1 MTDYTEINAKRAEAK
16 SRGEPILRD
25 ETLKTLLKIA
35 KDKTPSLI
43 LEIGT
48 NVGLTGVA
56 LLFSLPKAKLTSIE
70 IDEEL
75 ADEAEE
81 NYRTFGVKNRARII
95 RGDASEIIPKLTGKY
110 DLIFLDGPKGHYL
123 EYLPYLKDLLNIGG
137 ILFADDVSFHGYIV
151 GNAPR
156 KHSTIK
162 KSIEGYLAAVGKDE
176 CLKTTIYDIED
187 GICVSEKIK

>member
-1 MTDYTEINAKRAEAK
+1 MTDFTEINAKRAEAK
-16 SRGEPILRD
+16 LRGEPILRD
-25 ETLKTLLKIA
+25 ETLKTLVKIA
-35 KDKTPSLI
+35 KEKNPSLI

-48 NVGLTGVA
+48 NVGLTGV
-56 LLFSLPKAKLTSIE
+56 LLLLSLPAARLTGIE

-75 ADEAEE
+75 ADEAEG
-81 NYRTFGVKNRARII
+81 NYRTFGVKDRARII

-123 EYLPYLKDLLNIGG
+123 EYLPYLKEALNVGG
-137 ILFADDVSFHGYIV
+137 ILFADDVAFHGYIV
-151 GNAPR
+151 GKAPR

-162 KSIEGYLAAVGKDE
+162 KSIEGYLDAVSKDE
-176 CLKTTIYDIED
+176 HFKTAVYDIED